1 MQWHL
6 YCRVV
11 DNFGDIGVAWRL
23 AADLAGRGESVRL
36 AVDDA
41 GALAWLAPQGVAG
54 VAVVGWDEGA
64 TSAPDVVVELFGGG
78 LPEIAVTGGGGRDPV
93 FINLEHLS
101 AEAYVE
107 RSHGLPSPRRT
118 TAGRAFTT
126 WFFYPG
132 FTAGTGGLLREPGLL
147 ERRRAFIGGTK
158 GLAGLGVEAR
168 QGERLVS
175 LFCYRN
181 ETIAQLLP
189 SLAATP
195 TLLLLT
201 PGAASDQVSA
211 ELGPALRQ
219 GALRALRLPFLSQA
233 DFDRLLWSC
242 DLNFVRGED
251 SFVRAIWAG
260 TPFVWQLYPQD
271 DGAHGAKLEAFLARY
286 LAAAPPDLGG
296 ALRALFRRWNG
307 STSGAFE
314 LAPAG
319 AGMNDAWARHAARW
333 RDALAGHADLVAR
346 LLGFVATKR

>member
-41 GALAWLAPQGVAG
+41 GALAWLAPRGVAG

-147 ERRRAFIGGTK
+147 ERRRAFIGAHEGTRRARCR
-158 GLAGLGVEAR
+158 GTSGRAAGEPFLLSQRDDRAAPAVAGRNADAAAAHAR
-168 QGERLVS
+168 CGKR
-175 LFCYRN
+175 
-181 ETIAQLLP
+181 
-189 SLAATP
+189 
-195 TLLLLT
+195 
-201 PGAASDQVSA
+201 PGQRRAR
-211 ELGPALRQ
+211 PALRQ